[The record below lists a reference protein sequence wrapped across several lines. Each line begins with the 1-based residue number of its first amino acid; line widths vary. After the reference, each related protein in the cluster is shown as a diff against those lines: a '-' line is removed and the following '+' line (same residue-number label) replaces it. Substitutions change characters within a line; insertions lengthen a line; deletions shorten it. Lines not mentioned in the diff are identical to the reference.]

1 VQLVEVQNPTVER
14 VITEE
19 RIVEVPV
26 EKYVEVPIEKVVE
39 VEVGCNAALQSEI
52 GNSLLAR
59 ISLLLMMH
67 LLLGTCET
75 PLILSP
81 PPVSPFSS
89 PASHH
94 MMPVRPMGRY

>member
-1 VQLVEVQNPTVER
+1 MVEVQNPTVER

-52 GNSLLAR
+52 GTSFLAR
-59 ISLLLMMH
+59 ISLLLTMH
-67 LLLGTCET
+67 LLSGTCET
-75 PLILSP
+75 RLILFP
-81 PPVSPFSS
+81 PLCRPSRPQ
-89 PASHH
+89 HH
-94 MMPVRPMGRY
+94 IT